1 MFKARDGLRWAAL
14 LSATIVASGCVGS
27 IESLF
32 NTEFLDASGLAQTA
46 ADIPGPAPALLV
58 NVENRTN
65 RNVLGIVSYRLGDSD
80 VREFLI
86 ELEPGLTRGQALTCP
101 VSEVTLGDVSALD
114 EAGAFVFLGGGTVA
128 DAFVEVEPFG
138 VLLREGSNYSCG
150 DSITFAIM
158 PASTRTGYTTIAFI
172 QRAEEP

>member
-1 MFKARDGLRWAAL
+1 MSQVRGRLRWVAL
-14 LSATIVASGCVGS
+14 LSAVMVATGCVGS
-27 IESLF
+27 IQSLF
-32 NTEFLDASGLAQTA
+32 NNEFLDASGLAQTA
-46 ADIPGPAPALLV
+46 ASIPGPAPALLV
-58 NVENRTN
+58 SVENRTN
-65 RNVLGIVSYRLGDSD
+65 RNVQAIVSYRLGDSD

-86 ELEPGLTRGQALTCP
+86 ELEPGRTSGQALTCP

-114 EAGAFVFLGGGTVA
+114 DAGAFIILGGGTGA

-150 DSITFAIM
+150 DAITFAIM
-158 PASTRTGYTTIAFI
+158 PASTRSGYTTIAFI